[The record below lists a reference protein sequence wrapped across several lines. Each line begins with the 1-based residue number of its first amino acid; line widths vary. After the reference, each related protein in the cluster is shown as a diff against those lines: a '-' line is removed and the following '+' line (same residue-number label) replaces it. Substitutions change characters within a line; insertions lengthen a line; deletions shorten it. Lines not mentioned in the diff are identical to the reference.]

1 MCALRSAA
9 RRLRSRPLPLA
20 LGPHLRE
27 DFPVAKTIPFVS
39 HEVRWFFER
48 NANQYETLKHWFE
61 VAAAVPKNPN
71 VGRPAWDDRCDVY
84 LIVPGSDDMGIKW
97 REGELQIKGCV
108 SSLGTQVF
116 CGRHQGMVEH
126 WMKWSYANT
135 PAPYRRLFLT
145 GQETGLVTVSVW
157 KNRALRK
164 VTFDNTTGEPKEVD
178 AAAVVDRC
186 IGFELTQL
194 EVAGKAYYSLAFE
207 ASPIDSAMDFA
218 FSQVVEAF
226 LDGLPEINLTTDD
239 SQSYPAW
246 LGRIIEG

>member
-1 MCALRSAA
+1 M
-9 RRLRSRPLPLA
+9 
-20 LGPHLRE
+20 
-27 DFPVAKTIPFVS
+27 AKTIPFAS

-48 NANQYETLKHWFE
+48 NASQYESLKHWFE
-61 VAAAVPKNPN
+61 AAAPVPKNP
-71 VGRPAWDDRCDVY
+71 GIGPLAWEDRRDVY

-108 SSLGTQVF
+108 SALGTQVF
-116 CGRHQGMVEH
+116 CRRHRGAVEH

-135 PAPYRRLFLT
+135 PAPYHRLFLT

-164 VTFDNTTGEPKEVD
+164 VTFDNITGKAQEID

-186 IGFELTQL
+186 IGFELTEL
-194 EVAGKAYYSLAFE
+194 EVAGKAYCSLAFE
-207 ASPIDSAMDFA
+207 ASPIDSAMDVA
-218 FSQVVEAF
+218 FNQVVEAF
-226 LDGLPEINLTTDD
+226 LDGLAEIDLTTND

-246 LGRIIEG
+246 LGRIIET